1 MPPKKLFSFESA
13 DFLQIGK
20 SVCMAPEVDVF
31 PFHIIGP
38 HIQPDKFFKA
48 SCSSAVK
55 ESSPLPSSRAPITKI
70 LAFQFLHL
78 GLDGIFRA
86 GSRQIHHDVA
96 VDFRKLLGNA
106 LREQAVAIVH
116 LSSSIYH
123 HPLSRFLLYYTCPAA
138 QWQMCNH
145 LSFCALAFCLA
156 SAALACSCTVSHTVS
171 I

>member
-1 MPPKKLFSFESA
+1 
-13 DFLQIGK
+13 
-20 SVCMAPEVDVF
+20 MAPEVDVF

-38 HIQPDKFFKA
+38 HIQPDKFFQGFMLLSGKRKFSLA
-48 SCSSAVK
+48 LQQSANH
-55 ESSPLPSSRAPITKI
+55 KI

-78 GLDGIFRA
+78 GLQLGIFRA

-156 SAALACSCTVSHTVS
+156 SAALACSWTVSHTVS